1 MYANMVANEDWLVS
15 ENIDGLNKAIKED
28 YAFLMESA
36 SIEYYLLF
44 IYIHIFL
51 YLLFLFILDI

>member
-1 MYANMVANEDWLVS
+1 MYEYMMANKKDVLVS
-15 ENIDGLNKAIKED
+15 ENIDGLNKAKKED

-44 IYIHIFL
+44 IYTYFL
-51 YLLFLFILDI
+51 YLLFF

>member
-1 MYANMVANEDWLVS
+1 MYETMMANRKEVLVVD
-15 ENIDGLNKAIKED
+15 NTAGLQRAIKDKD

-44 IYIHIFL
+44 I
-51 YLLFLFILDI
+51 